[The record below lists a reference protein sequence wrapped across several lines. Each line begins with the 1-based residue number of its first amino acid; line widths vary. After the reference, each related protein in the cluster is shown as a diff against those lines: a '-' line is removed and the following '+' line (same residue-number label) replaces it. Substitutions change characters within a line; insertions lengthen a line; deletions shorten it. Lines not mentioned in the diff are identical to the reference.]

1 MAFQLA
7 ELALLDTNLQTQHP
21 IGRRP
26 TDIYPSTGHAVCLLH
41 CIASARL
48 DGGAKDSLDSGR
60 DRQED

>member
-1 MAFQLA
+1 
-7 ELALLDTNLQTQHP
+7 
-21 IGRRP
+21 
-26 TDIYPSTGHAVCLLH
+26 VCLLH